1 MLRYAVLRR
10 FPGKRATNPNRKETN
25 IMQPNMKEMM
35 RQAQRLQNKMMKL
48 QEELANKTVEISVGG
63 GMVKAVANGK
73 PEIVSLT
80 IEKEVVDPEDV
91 EMLQDLVVAAV
102 NEALARSKEMVDG
115 EMAKLTGG
123 LKMPGMF

>member
-1 MLRYAVLRR
+1 
-10 FPGKRATNPNRKETN
+10 
-25 IMQPNMKEMM
+25 MQPNMKEMM
-35 RQAQRLQNKMMKL
+35 RQAQRLQAKMGQL
-48 QEELANKTVEISVGG
+48 QSELATKEIEASVGG

-73 PEIVSLT
+73 PEIVSIT

-102 NEALARSKEMVDG
+102 NEALTRSKEMVEG

-123 LKMPGMF
+123 LKLPGMF

>member
-1 MLRYAVLRR
+1 M
-10 FPGKRATNPNRKETN
+10 NPN
-25 IMQPNMKEMM
+25 IKEMM
-35 RQAQRLQNKMMKL
+35 RQAQMLQKRMEKAKD
-48 QEELANKTVEISVGG
+48 ELARKTVEVSVGG

-73 PEIVSLT
+73 PEIVSLV

-91 EMLQDLVVAAV
+91 DMLQDLVLAAV
-102 NEALARSKEMVDG
+102 NEALTRAQEMIDS

>member
-1 MLRYAVLRR
+1 
-10 FPGKRATNPNRKETN
+10 
-25 IMQPNMKEMM
+25 MQPNIKEMM
-35 RQAQRLQNKMMKL
+35 RQAQRLQAKMAKV
-48 QEELANKTVEISVGG
+48 QEELATREIEASVGG

-73 PEIVSLT
+73 PEIVSIS

-102 NEALARSKEMVDG
+102 NEALNRAKEMVNG

-123 LKMPGMF
+123 LQLPGMF